1 MGISGGGTGLSRIR
15 MALASNAISKVVRA
29 GCRSIASTTSASSPP
44 AEPKPAKKFE
54 PKPLFDFKDALNLE
68 CRLTEE
74 EIMVRDVFH
83 DYCLQLG
90 RLKEEGKMVPEMIS
104 LLKRN
109 NCGKALAIAR
119 ECRDMLGGNGISDE
133 YHVIRHVMNL
143 EAVNTYEGTHDIHAL
158 ILGRGITGIPAFAN

>member
-1 MGISGGGTGLSRIR
+1 

-83 DYCLQLG
+83 DYCQEKMMPRISPLSLSRRHPALVG
-90 RLKEEGKMVPEMIS
+90 ARAMCGEGS
-104 LLKRN
+104 
-109 NCGKALAIAR
+109 G
-119 ECRDMLGGNGISDE
+119 
-133 YHVIRHVMNL
+133 
-143 EAVNTYEGTHDIHAL
+143 
-158 ILGRGITGIPAFAN
+158 